1 MRAPSNDDALLNPHG
16 PRMRSSVFRPSP
28 YYELVPGMKN
38 SVTNL
43 KNPLYIERDGH
54 KLAYYPTG
62 KHKSSSSKM
71 FKAQYSNNPGTGG
84 LNSIFPRRKRF
95 NEDVN

>member
-1 MRAPSNDDALLNPHG
+1 MDGRYDKHMRNLTQLKMRAPSNDDALLNPHG

-43 KNPLYIERDGH
+43 NNPLYISKDGGN

-62 KHKSSSSKM
+62 KHKSASSKK
-71 FKAQYSNNPGTGG
+71 F
-84 LNSIFPRRKRF
+84 
-95 NEDVN
+95 